1 MKKTLLFGL
10 LISFTFG
17 SAFSQEAQVPNGGF
31 ETWETH
37 VLGYETPVGWDNP
50 NAVLALFG
58 LTPVTPS
65 EDAAGGTF
73 SALLESKL
81 LQATDGEF
89 VIPGVVTLGTFVVD
103 YINNTATLEGGIPFT
118 DRPIA
123 LKGSYKNYPAA
134 GDSTMIVAIF
144 TRWVPA
150 KGKRDTIGFAGMF
163 PKETIDTWTNFS
175 IPVNFFTEDAPDT
188 MNVNV
193 VSSNMMF
200 PNKDSYMFID
210 NLAFEYPAG
219 IHEQEFLV
227 ETSVFPN
234 PATDKVSFSF
244 EKDIRA
250 EIQIFSNDGQIV
262 YSSFVDGNK
271 QEADLSQ
278 LSSGTYFYT
287 VLEGNKK
294 LSSGKII
301 LNK

>member
-10 LISFTFG
+10 LISFTIG
-17 SAFSQEAQVPNGGF
+17 SVFSQQQIPNGGF

-37 VLGYETPVGWDNP
+37 ALGYENPVGWDNP
-50 NAVLALFG
+50 NAVLSLFA

-65 EDAAGGTF
+65 TDAAVGNF

-81 LQATDGEF
+81 LSTGGVDF

-103 YINNTATLEGGIPFT
+103 YINNTANLVGGIPFT

-163 PKETIDTWTNFS
+163 PKATISTWTNFS
-175 IPVNFFTEDAPDT
+175 IPINFFTEDAPDS
-188 MNVNV
+188 MNINI
-193 VSSNMMF
+193 VSSNMIV

-210 NLAFEYPAG
+210 NLSFEYPAG
-219 IHEQEFLV
+219 IHEQDFLV

-250 EIQIFSNDGQIV
+250 EIQIFNNEGQIV
-262 YSSFVDGNK
+262 YTTFVDGNK

-294 LSSGKII
+294 LNSGKII